1 MGVRAEKARR
11 LNLLRGDT
19 VFSRARIRG
28 AVPRRA
34 RALARAEHGGAAL
47 WALEMLGL
55 YSRGG
60 PGRRC
65 PVPNLRLWTAKRCV
79 YM

>member
-47 WALEMLGL
+47 WALETLRSHSKG
-55 YSRGG
+55 
-60 PGRRC
+60 
-65 PVPNLRLWTAKRCV
+65 VPD
-79 YM
+79 M